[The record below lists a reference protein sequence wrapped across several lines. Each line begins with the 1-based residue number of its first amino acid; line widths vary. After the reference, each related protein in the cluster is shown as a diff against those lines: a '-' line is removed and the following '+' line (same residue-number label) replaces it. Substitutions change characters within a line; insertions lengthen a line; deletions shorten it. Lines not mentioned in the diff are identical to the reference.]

1 MLLNFFNYK
10 DHEYL
15 LVLDMENEKVLLIN
29 HFLDADY
36 GHCIWRLIDWII
48 WKGKLKKA
56 EEMQGSNTNIDKQT
70 LILDDFLD
78 GLHGSQGNP
87 TSR

>member
-1 MLLNFFNYK
+1 
-10 DHEYL
+10 
-15 LVLDMENEKVLLIN
+15 
-29 HFLDADY
+29 
-36 GHCIWRLIDWII
+36 
-48 WKGKLKKA
+48 
-56 EEMQGSNTNIDKQT
+56 MQGSNTNIDKQT